1 MDNNDSIKKLITS
14 LNTKKAELLNES
26 NKVQGAIN
34 ALQNI
39 CDHDWNCV
47 GHDSHKDHY
56 TCTICGKTDSY

>member
-1 MDNNDSIKKLITS
+1 MNTDHIKSLMVE
-14 LNTKKAELLNES
+14 LNTKKTTLRDEM

-39 CDHDWNCV
+39 CEHDWDCV

-56 TCTICGKTDSY
+56 ICKICGATENY